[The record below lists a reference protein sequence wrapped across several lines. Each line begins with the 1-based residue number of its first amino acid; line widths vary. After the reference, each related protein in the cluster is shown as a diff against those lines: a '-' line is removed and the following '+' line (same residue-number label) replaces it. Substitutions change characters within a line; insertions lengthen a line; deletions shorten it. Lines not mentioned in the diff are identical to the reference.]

1 MGVIVVGVDGS
12 EPAAEAALTAAR
24 LAVGLG
30 AELRVVCAYGKAEVE
45 RIESDEELMFSTVE
59 SAATVADQTV
69 ARLREA
75 HPGLVA
81 RAQAAGGKPVD
92 ALLLVA
98 ETLDAEL
105 IVVGNR
111 RVQSAGRILGSIAT
125 EVARKAP
132 CDVYIAHTHTRR

>member
-1 MGVIVVGVDGS
+1 MGVIVVGEDGS

-24 LAVGLG
+24 LASALG
-30 AELRVVCAYGKAEVE
+30 CELRVVCSYGKAEVE
-45 RIESDEELMFSTVE
+45 RVEDDEELLFSTVE
-59 SAATVADQTV
+59 SAAAVADQTV
-69 ARLREA
+69 TRLQQA
-75 HPGLVA
+75 HPGLAA

-111 RVQSAGRILGSIAT
+111 RVQGAGRLLGSIAT
-125 EVARKAP
+125 EIARKAH
-132 CDVYIAHTHTRR
+132 CDVYIAHTHGR